1 MIRPIVILFSFLL
14 LILTTSCE
22 EIGEMN
28 GSEPTDL
35 NVEIIISEGGL
46 GVIDI
51 KAEAKNA
58 ARYTFFSGE
67 SSSDT
72 LSNQSGE
79 FEYTYTVTGLYEIEV
94 RAYGQTER
102 FLKESKIIFVQ
113 VGDETGPIDGENGY
127 ITPLTYE
134 GMKLIWQDE
143 FSGTSLNTSNW
154 NYETGTGNSGWGNN
168 ELQYYRQENTKVA
181 DGFLTIEAKR
191 EAFSGS
197 AYTSSRLTT
206 QNKFTVQYGRID
218 IRAQMPEG
226 QGIWPALWML
236 GENITTVGWPR
247 CGEIDIM
254 EMIGGGD
261 GRDNTVHGTIHW
273 DNNGDRANFG
283 GSRKLLTGNLSDR
296 FHVYSIIWDANS
308 IKWYIDD
315 IQYHIADISPAGLS
329 EFRNK
334 FFFIMNVA
342 VGGNWPGSPNATTLF
357 PQKMNV
363 DYIRVFQPE

>member
-1 MIRPIVILFSFLL
+1 MLRLIITITLL
-14 LILTTSCE
+14 SSLLSTISCE
-22 EIGEMN
+22 ENDAIG
-28 GSEPTDL
+28 SDPSDL
-35 NVEIIISEGGL
+35 TLDVVISEDGSGSIS
-46 GVIDI
+46 VQ
-51 KAEAKNA
+51 ANA
-58 ARYTFFSGE
+58 INTTQFSFHSGE
-67 SSSDT
+67 LDSDT
-72 LSNQSGE
+72 IYSLNGGFQ
-79 FEYTYTVTGLYEIEV
+79 YTYEITGLYEIDV
-94 RAYGQTER
+94 RAFGNDGRY
-102 FLKESKIIFVQ
+102 LKKDKVIFIQ
-113 VGDETGPIDGENGY
+113 VGEATGPIDGENGY
-127 ITPLTYE
+127 ETPLTYE

-154 NYETGTGNSGWGNN
+154 NYETGTGSSGWGNN
-168 ELQYYRQENTKVA
+168 ELQYYKQENTTVS

-191 EAFSGS
+191 ENFSGS

-206 QNKFTVQYGRID
+206 QNKFTVQYGRVD

-261 GRDNTVHGTIHW
+261 GRDNEVHGTIHW
-273 DNNGDRANFG
+273 DNNGERALFG
-283 GSRKLLTGNLSDR
+283 GSRKLLSGNLSDR

-315 IQYHIADISPAGLS
+315 IQYHGADISPAGLS

-334 FFFIMNVA
+334 FFFIMNIA

-363 DYIRVFQPE
+363 DYLRVFQPE